1 MIKSYVKLGAVLMLV
16 AFVALYTATAMA
28 VQAGPTAQNGNV
40 IQDIVPKPDKARC
53 KTTAVYKGSFVNHS
67 TSGNAISWQAFTG
80 TAPNTTASNVKR
92 QFVTGA
98 GVTTAYKSASSE
110 TTKLHTSGTYAVTK
124 LKFTNISGATTICS
138 DQN

>member
-1 MIKSYVKLGAVLMLV
+1 MIKGYVKLGAVLMLL
-16 AFVALYTATAMA
+16 ALGALYTATGFAA
-28 VQAGPTAQNGNV
+28 QAGPTAQNGNV

-67 TSGNAISWQAFTG
+67 TSGNAVSWQAFTG
-80 TAPNTTASNVKR
+80 TAPNSTAATVKR

-98 GVTTAYKSASSE
+98 GVTTAYKSLSSE
-110 TTKLHTSGTYAVTK
+110 TTKLHTTGTYAVTK
-124 LKFTNISGATTICS
+124 LRFTNVSGATTICS